1 MPYKKDTYYDSHGK
15 NQGSTYG
22 DYAHKKS
29 KDYKEDDTYTPY
41 KKEQYL
47 YADYEDE
54 AAFPQAD
61 VPKPQSDVADS

>member
-1 MPYKKDTYYDSHGK
+1 MATMPVRNPRT
-15 NQGSTYG
+15 T
-22 DYAHKKS
+22 
-29 KDYKEDDTYTPY
+29 KEEDAYTPY
-41 KKEQYL
+41 RKEQYL